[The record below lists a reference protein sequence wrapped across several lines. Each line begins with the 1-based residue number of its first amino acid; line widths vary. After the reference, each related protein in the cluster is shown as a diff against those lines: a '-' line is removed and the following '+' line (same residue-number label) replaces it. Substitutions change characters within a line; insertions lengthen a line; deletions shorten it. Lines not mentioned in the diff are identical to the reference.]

1 LALSQEN
8 LITIDDRIHQEFHAK
23 MGGFNSTC
31 TIKDFIDFVTE
42 RYPDQATPELMNRLF
57 HAQKVLKP

>member
-1 LALSQEN
+1 
-8 LITIDDRIHQEFHAK
+8 
-23 MGGFNSTC
+23 MGGFNSTR

-42 RYPDQATPELMNRLF
+42 RYPEQATPELMNRLF